1 MYIVIYCFS
10 SCTQRTIYHSAYLST
25 FDDDVYIANHSSL
38 MVACKNYG
46 NVKGRIVFIVIIIEF
61 TINIYINSTL
71 NRHVRATHHTISVV
85 HSLSSTNTN

>member
-1 MYIVIYCFS
+1 
-10 SCTQRTIYHSAYLST
+10 
-25 FDDDVYIANHSSL
+25 

-71 NRHVRATHHTISVV
+71 NRHVRATHHTISVF